1 MEGEIFSVFW
11 KMDNGELLTPL
22 RLLQTCAR
30 EPSELL
36 CDQVTQAQTSIN
48 QGDKAGRE

>member
-1 MEGEIFSVFW
+1 MFFFL
-11 KMDNGELLTPL
+11 KMDNGELLAPL
-22 RLLQTCAR
+22 RLLQT
-30 EPSELL
+30 ELL